1 MCLSTFWVRKSRDIG
16 WDGKGRG
23 QVFKTTKHKKG
34 NLISKCTLILP
45 MFDWNIIVCFR
56 DKTVIFSPFLPRQV
70 TSPLPFPMLIRPEK
84 RFIVFYLQMY

>member
-1 MCLSTFWVRKSRDIG
+1 MCLSKFWVRKSRDIG

-56 DKTVIFSPFLPRQV
+56 DKTKSFFFFFTKTSDLSPTFPYAH
-70 TSPLPFPMLIRPEK
+70 TPLK
-84 RFIVFYLQMY
+84 SVS